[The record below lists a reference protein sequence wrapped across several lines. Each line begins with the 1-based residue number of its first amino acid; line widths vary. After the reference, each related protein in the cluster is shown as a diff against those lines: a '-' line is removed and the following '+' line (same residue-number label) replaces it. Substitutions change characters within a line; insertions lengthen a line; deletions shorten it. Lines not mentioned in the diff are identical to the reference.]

1 MLFYLN
7 IPGIDFVKSIT
18 FLLLSCSLE
27 SAAMQKIEKYLIKIN
42 DYLLNNLKI
51 LLPTGR
57 TPWGYDW
64 HGPSLLNIQYAI
76 KALTNPTGIFETVY
90 QHEAFMDL

>member
-1 MLFYLN
+1 MIFGFGLIIYF
-7 IPGIDFVKSIT
+7 
-18 FLLLSCSLE
+18 FLILL
-27 SAAMQKIEKYLIKIN
+27 K
-42 DYLLNNLKI
+42 NLKI

-76 KALTNPTGIFETVY
+76 KALTNPIGIFKDY
-90 QHEAFMDL
+90 LKDFISDSNKLFISGNCNDKIL

>member
-1 MLFYLN
+1 
-7 IPGIDFVKSIT
+7 
-18 FLLLSCSLE
+18 
-27 SAAMQKIEKYLIKIN
+27 
-42 DYLLNNLKI
+42 

-76 KALTNPTGIFETVY
+76 KALTNPTGIFEDY
-90 QHEAFMDL
+90 LKDFIPDPNKLFISGNYNDLLFLLLLW